1 MDYIGL
7 LRKYKVNRPLTED
20 EIYRHLPQNKPSPSK
35 PLYQSQ
41 STRMTP
47 VIRMNSTYL
56 ECADKFYFIKGFMS
70 AFEIFLLGASLFIA
84 YLGLFLI
91 FEKQEYK
98 YALFTLSFSV
108 LSIYIG
114 IKYFLLK
121 ECFSY
126 THYPIRFNRKT
137 RKVHVF
143 RHNGTVMTEDWEKL
157 YFTLNKSITES
168 TWEVIGHRMDEDG
181 KTVLETFGFP
191 YRESMERNQHLIWSF
206 WEFVRR
212 YMEEPEELTPLADQ
226 IRSVL
231 DIADEKEGFLFG
243 WYRAFF
249 EPGPEA
255 KYLFFIWGPYSFLI
269 AIGRMIAIR
278 TSKIP
283 RWPAEI
289 EAECQIESDDP
300 NLRDSQHLSFRW
312 ELEN

>member
-1 MDYIGL
+1 MDLIGL
-7 LRKYKVNRPLTED
+7 LRKYKVNRPLTDD
-20 EIYRHLPQNKPSPSK
+20 EVYRHLPQNKPSSSK

-41 STRMTP
+41 SSKMTP

-56 ECADKFYFIKGFMS
+56 ECADKFYFIKGHWS
-70 AFEIFLLGASLFIA
+70 ATQIFLLGAFLVAFY
-84 YLGLFLI
+84 YLGLILV
-91 FEKQEYK
+91 FEQKEYK
-98 YALFTLSFSV
+98 WALLFLSFFA
-108 LSIYIG
+108 LLIYITIKG
-114 IKYFLLK
+114 ILK

-137 RKVHVF
+137 QKVHVF
-143 RHNGTVMTEDWEKL
+143 RHNGTVMTEDWKKL
-157 YFTLNKSITES
+157 YFTLNKSITEL

-181 KTVLETFGFP
+181 KTVLETFGLP
-191 YRESMERNQHLIWSF
+191 YRESMERNQPLIWSF

-255 KYLFFIWGPYSFLI
+255 KYLFFIWGPISFAI

-289 EAECQIESDDP
+289 EAECQIEPDDP

-312 ELEN
+312 ELES